1 MKTTIQIQELKD
13 LSNEQLVDRFQTR
26 GDMALAA
33 YAELIQRHQADLFRR
48 CHARL
53 GNWADAEEAVQESLW
68 RAYRG
73 LPRFRGDAGFRT
85 WLFSIGDNQCNTLH
99 ARRSRQMMGEHMRA
113 LIALQEELRAPV
125 DDLDDDALV
134 RRVRDVLAGLPNPA
148 REVLILRFY
157 RELGLEEIATTLGI
171 GLSAAKMRLYRAIRQ
186 FDTRFQTETV
196 GAG

>member
-1 MKTTIQIQELKD
+1 MKTTVQIQELKD
-13 LSNEQLVDRFQTR
+13 LSNEQLVDRFQSR

-33 YAELIQRHQADLFRR
+33 YAELIQRHQPDLFRR

-99 ARRSRQMMGEHMRA
+99 VRRSRHVLSEHVRA
-113 LIALQEELRAPV
+113 LIELQEEVRTPV
-125 DDLDDDALV
+125 AELDDDGLIGQV
-134 RRVRDVLAGLPNPA
+134 RAVLAELPNPA

-171 GLSAAKMRLYRAIRQ
+171 GLSAAKMRLYRAIGQ
-186 FDTRFQTETV
+186 FETRFLAET
-196 GAG
+196 ADTN